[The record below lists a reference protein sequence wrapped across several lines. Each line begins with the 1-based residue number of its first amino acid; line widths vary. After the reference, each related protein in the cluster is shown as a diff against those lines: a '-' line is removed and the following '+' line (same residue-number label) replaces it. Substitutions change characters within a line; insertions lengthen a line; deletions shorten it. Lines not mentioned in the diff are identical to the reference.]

1 MKTLTPYQYKV
12 RGHLM
17 DLTAECDEIGKE
29 AVAVKVARLARSS
42 ALTDALQAMH
52 NAGES
57 HIARE
62 IVSMWR
68 F

>member
-1 MKTLTPYQYKV
+1 MKKLTPYQYEAQGKFF
-12 RGHLM
+12 
-17 DLTAECDEIGKE
+17 DLTALCDYEGKE

-42 ALTDALQAMH
+42 ALTDALLAMQ

-57 HIARE
+57 DLAKQI
-62 IVSMWR
+62 ISLWK